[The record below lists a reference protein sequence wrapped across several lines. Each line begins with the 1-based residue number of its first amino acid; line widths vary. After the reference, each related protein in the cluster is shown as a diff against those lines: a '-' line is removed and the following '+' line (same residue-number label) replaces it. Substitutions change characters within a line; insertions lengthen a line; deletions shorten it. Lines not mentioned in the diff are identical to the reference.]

1 MTDALQPSA
10 EMTPE
15 GEQTLVPGV
24 EPVTLRD
31 RLDWLARQPVEPKRN
46 PNARQKPC
54 DIGLFDEVARH
65 QLDLLDILR
74 AAAGRAPNSNQ
85 LKED

>member
-1 MTDALQPSA
+1 MTDAPPLSA

-24 EPVTLRD
+24 KPITVRD
-31 RLDWLARQPVEPKRN
+31 RLDWLARQPSVPKRN

-54 DIGLFDEVARH
+54 DISLFDEVARH

-74 AAAGRAPNSNQ
+74 AAVGRARNPNQ